1 MNKAELV
8 EEVSGEVGLSKRETQ
23 KVINA
28 IIGTIGDTLAA
39 GEKVTLVGFGTFG
52 VRQRKAR
59 TGRNPQTGA
68 TLQIPAKKVPKFLA
82 GKALRE
88 AVSSKETILVGYRE
102 DKKEVMTNLNVHG
115 EVARV
120 SWFVAGA
127 LAVLGVVSQLGNV
140 IIGPNPTSW
149 LVYPG

>member
-8 EEVSGEVGLSKRETQ
+8 NEVSGEVGLSKRETQ
-23 KVINA
+23 KVIDA

-68 TLQIPAKKVPKFLA
+68 TIQIPAKRVAKFLA
-82 GKALRE
+82 GKTL
-88 AVSSKETILVGYRE
+88 KE
-102 DKKEVMTNLNVHG
+102 
-115 EVARV
+115 RV
-120 SWFVAGA
+120 D
-127 LAVLGVVSQLGNV
+127 
-140 IIGPNPTSW
+140 
-149 LVYPG
+149 

>member
-23 KVINA
+23 KVIDV

-52 VRQRKAR
+52 VRQRMAR

-68 TLQIPAKKVPKFLA
+68 TIQIPAKRVAKFTA
-82 GKALRE
+82 GKTL
-88 AVSSKETILVGYRE
+88 KE
-102 DKKEVMTNLNVHG
+102 K
-115 EVARV
+115 
-120 SWFVAGA
+120 
-127 LAVLGVVSQLGNV
+127 
-140 IIGPNPTSW
+140 IG
-149 LVYPG
+149 